1 MTELSENFHFKLHP
15 AQHKIFYDTHRFKV
29 VDAGRQFGKSQLA
42 GVFGI
47 TYALQHPYSEGWII
61 SPSYRQSTFLWK
73 KIKRICEEL
82 GIPIIAKSSNH
93 DISITFK
100 YNGSVIRALS
110 SDDPDKL
117 RGETLSL
124 LIVDEAAMMANNIWT
139 EHLRPMMMVHKAP
152 AMFISTPKGKNWFY
166 DIYQLGVSNDP
177 KHKDWISFKYT
188 SLDNPL
194 IDKGEIDAIREQTP
208 ESLFLQEYM
217 GEFLDAG
224 GEVFN
229 HYAVAP
235 MSGKAEDGHVY
246 IAGLDLARQTDFTV
260 LTIADINTL
269 EVVDILRMNTIDWY
283 SQISRIK
290 EYLKRYHWPTV
301 YADSTGVGD
310 AIVNRM
316 IQEEGLD
323 VRGLVFSARSKTQ
336 MIQNLAVMLQ
346 KEELVLPDLPMVK
359 DEFDRYSY
367 KQTQS
372 GALQYSAP
380 SGYHDDIVCSF
391 ALLAWGAKHCA
402 QDIGG
407 YYEDKKSKDNDRYSL
422 DPFRWDYDYCAD
434 DFSWDY
440 PELY

>member
-1 MTELSENFHFKLHP
+1 MTEISENFRFKLHP

-82 GIPIIAKSSNH
+82 GIPIIAKSSNQ

-166 DIYQLGVSNDP
+166 DIYQLGLSTDP
-177 KHKDWISFKYT
+177 KHDDWISFKYT

-194 IDKGEIDAIREQTP
+194 IDKNEIDAIREQTP

-269 EVVDILRMNTIDWY
+269 EVVDLLRMNTIDWY

-290 EYLKRYHWPTV
+290 EYLKR
-301 YADSTGVGD
+301 
-310 AIVNRM
+310 
-316 IQEEGLD
+316 
-323 VRGLVFSARSKTQ
+323 
-336 MIQNLAVMLQ
+336 
-346 KEELVLPDLPMVK
+346 
-359 DEFDRYSY
+359 
-367 KQTQS
+367 
-372 GALQYSAP
+372 
-380 SGYHDDIVCSF
+380 
-391 ALLAWGAKHCA
+391 
-402 QDIGG
+402 
-407 YYEDKKSKDNDRYSL
+407 
-422 DPFRWDYDYCAD
+422 
-434 DFSWDY
+434 
-440 PELY
+440 